1 MKTNKIVATPRSYFH
16 QSKSL
21 RSSGQHE
28 SQEQMHA
35 RLLRESVRIGSS
47 KRCGRPRKNPQPV
60 TGKIH
65 RFLVKKHLKL
75 NALTWNYFISVV
87 KERFENIFDLEE
99 EEDTRTG
106 RVQVIQTS
114 ITSSCS
120 SSKSIQKNFHVKYD
134 DEHQENDTLGAQ
146 ADKLEQL
153 RKKVTTFVPIS
164 CQAIQ
169 TSDH

>member
-1 MKTNKIVATPRSYFH
+1 MNPRSRCMLDSWENLSESAAPNVAGDPGKTLNRSQVSSTVFELYCAFLI
-16 QSKSL
+16 SRVGLSL
-21 RSSGQHE
+21 
-28 SQEQMHA
+28 
-35 RLLRESVRIGSS
+35 VR
-47 KRCGRPRKNPQPV
+47 N
-60 TGKIH
+60 
-65 RFLVKKHLKL
+65 HLEL
-75 NALTWNYFISVV
+75 NVLTWYHFISVV

-120 SSKSIQKNFHVKYD
+120 SSKSIVKYE

-153 RKKVTTFVPIS
+153 RKKVTTHVSIS

-169 TSDH
+169 TSDHWLVVLRPTVWDV

>member
-1 MKTNKIVATPRSYFH
+1 MNPRSRCMLDCWENLSESAAPNVAGVPGKTLNQSQVSSTVFGQALFELYFARVGL
-16 QSKSL
+16 SL
-21 RSSGQHE
+21 
-28 SQEQMHA
+28 
-35 RLLRESVRIGSS
+35 VR
-47 KRCGRPRKNPQPV
+47 
-60 TGKIH
+60 
-65 RFLVKKHLKL
+65 KHLKL
-75 NALTWNYFISVV
+75 NALTWNHFISVV

-120 SSKSIQKNFHVKYD
+120 SSKSIVKYE

-153 RKKVTTFVPIS
+153 RKKVTTFVLIS

>member
-1 MKTNKIVATPRSYFH
+1 MNPRSRCMLD
-16 QSKSL
+16 SWENLSESAAPNVAGVPGKTL
-21 RSSGQHE
+21 NRSQVSSTVFGQALFE
-28 SQEQMHA
+28 LYSA
-35 RLLRESVRIGSS
+35 FLIIRVGLS
-47 KRCGRPRKNPQPV
+47 
-60 TGKIH
+60 
-65 RFLVKKHLKL
+65 LVKKHLKP
-75 NALTWNYFISVV
+75 NALTWNHFISVV

-114 ITSSCS
+114 ISSSCS
-120 SSKSIQKNFHVKYD
+120 SSKSIVKYD

-153 RKKVTTFVPIS
+153 RKKVTTLVPIS